1 MAQDEEQQ
9 QQQQQE
15 EESSTSEQQQQ
26 QQPQPQQQEE
36 EDIALQPR
44 LTDEERRANHI
55 ASEQRRRN
63 AIRTGFKEMTELIP
77 TLKNIHHSKSTI
89 LFKAAEYIR
98 QLEKRNRHLRER
110 LTSLQLRIQRRDHHM
125 ETLSNLK
132 HQRQVALLK
141 EQLRIQQA
149 LLDKHNIAYPRQHDH
164 HHHQQYSSYS
174 PSSSSSFSCTTTNT
188 TNTATPAI
196 LRQSALDA
204 GSINIPAD
212 VEDPTTIANGTQAF
226 VNLHSIHHSRAFLP
240 WASLSK

>member
-1 MAQDEEQQ
+1 MQCMQQQNGAQEDEEEQ

-15 EESSTSEQQQQ
+15 EETTSADQQ
-26 QQPQPQQQEE
+26 QQQEE
-36 EDIALQPR
+36 EDISLQPR

-149 LLDKHNIAYPRQHDH
+149 LLDKHNIAYPRQH
-164 HHHQQYSSYS
+164 QYSYSPS
-174 PSSSSSFSCTTTNT
+174 PSSSSFTCTTT
-188 TNTATPAI
+188 TPAI

-212 VEDPTTIANGTQAF
+212 VVEEDPTTLANGTRAF

-240 WASLSK
+240 

>member
-9 QQQQQE
+9 QQQQQQE
-15 EESSTSEQQQQ
+15 EEPSTSEQQQ
-26 QQPQPQQQEE
+26 QPQQQEE

-164 HHHQQYSSYS
+164 HHQQYSSYS
-174 PSSSSSFSCTTTNT
+174 PSSSSSFSCTN

-240 WASLSK
+240 